1 MFIIIKNNYSILV
14 NFEQCSINKFK
25 QQDISILDHLKCIE
39 KLNVNKYPHIW
50 RRLIE
55 YFLHIYFLSFVF
67 SKNLPLA
74 TFRAMF
80 IYV

>member
-25 QQDISILDHLKCIE
+25 EQDTSILDHLKCIE
-39 KLNVNKYPHIW
+39 KLNVNKYPYIW

-55 YFLHIYFLSFVF
+55 YFYIYIF
-67 SKNLPLA
+67 
-74 TFRAMF
+74 FRHQMKENIICVQQEFA
-80 IYV
+80 ISNI